1 MTEKMDWCRL
11 GEVSAPYDE
20 LLPAGSTD
28 RRAFP
33 AAGDVAGECCWLLA
47 SEDGVSL
54 RRGGDTD
61 CDGVGGEW
69 WWCCCC
75 GPPAGPNPWLGD
87 RDPSVLGG
95 AWARLGAGCILRTSG
110 GTIYSAPERIIVE
123 QVRGGGLV
131 W

>member
-33 AAGDVAGECCWLLA
+33 AAGDVAGDWLA
-47 SEDGVSL
+47 SEDGVSF

-69 WWCCCC
+69 
-75 GPPAGPNPWLGD
+75 
-87 RDPSVLGG
+87 
-95 AWARLGAGCILRTSG
+95 
-110 GTIYSAPERIIVE
+110 
-123 QVRGGGLV
+123 
-131 W
+131 